1 MSSEMIKWSYLPMLG
16 SFRDE
21 MNKLFDRFTKR
32 GATVGMDWM
41 PPLDVSE
48 TNENIIVK
56 AEVPGIEP
64 KNIDI
69 SISGNNLMIRGEK
82 QAEKEEK
89 GKNYHF
95 VERSYGSF
103 SRSVVLPASVKF
115 EQAKAEYKK
124 GILEITL
131 PKSEKSKA
139 KKISVKTREK
149 S

>member
-1 MSSEMIKWSYLPMLG
+1 MSSEMMKWPYVPVLG

-21 MNKLFDRFTKR
+21 MNKLFESFSGRN
-32 GATVGMDWM
+32 ATGMGLV
-41 PPLDVSE
+41 PPLDISE
-48 TNENIIVK
+48 TDENILVK
-56 AEVPGIEP
+56 VEAPGIEP
-64 KNIDI
+64 KDIDI
-69 SISGNNLMIRGEK
+69 SVSGDTLTIKGEK
-82 QAEKEEK
+82 KLEKEEK

-103 SRSVVLPASVKF
+103 SRSVGLPASVNSD
-115 EQAKAEYKK
+115 QVKAEYKK

-139 KKISVKTREK
+139 KKIPVKV

>member
-1 MSSEMIKWSYLPMLG
+1 MSSEMMKWPYLPVLG

-21 MNKLFDRFTKR
+21 MNKLFENFMRR
-32 GATVGMDWM
+32 GSAAGMGVV

-48 TNENIIVK
+48 TEESILVK
-56 AEVPGIEP
+56 IEVPGIEP
-64 KNIDI
+64 KDIDI
-69 SISGNNLMIRGEK
+69 SISGDNLTIKGEK
-82 QAEKEEK
+82 NAEKEEK

-103 SRSVVLPASVKF
+103 SRTIVLPASVKF
-115 EQAKAEYKK
+115 EQVKAEYKK

-131 PKSEKSKA
+131 PKSEKSKV
-139 KKISVKTREK
+139 KKIPVKV

>member
-1 MSSEMIKWSYLPMLG
+1 MSSEMMKWPYLPILG

-21 MNKLFDRFTKR
+21 LNKFFNSLGKKGTSEM
-32 GATVGMDWM
+32 GLV

-48 TNENIIVK
+48 TDENIIVK

-64 KNIDI
+64 KDIDI
-69 SISGNNLMIRGEK
+69 SISGDNLTIKGEK
-82 QAEKEEK
+82 NAEKEEK

-103 SRSVVLPASVKF
+103 SRTIVLPASVKF
-115 EQAKAEYKK
+115 EQVKAEYNK

-131 PKSEKSKA
+131 PKSEKSKV
-139 KKISVKTREK
+139 KKIPVKV

>member
-1 MSSEMIKWSYLPMLG
+1 MSSEMMKWPYLPILG

-21 MNKLFDRFTKR
+21 LNKFFNSLGKKGTSEI
-32 GATVGMDWM
+32 GLA

-48 TNENIIVK
+48 TDENIIVK

-64 KNIDI
+64 KDIDI
-69 SISGNNLMIRGEK
+69 SISGDNLTIKGEK
-82 QAEKEEK
+82 KGEKEEK

-103 SRSVVLPASVKF
+103 SRTIALPAPVKF
-115 EQAKAEYKK
+115 EQVKAEYKK

-131 PKSEKSKA
+131 PKSEKSKV
-139 KKISVKTREK
+139 KKIPVKV

>member
-1 MSSEMIKWSYLPMLG
+1 MSSEMMKWPYVPVLG

-21 MNKLFDRFTKR
+21 MNKLFQSFPGRN
-32 GATVGMDWM
+32 ATGMGLV
-41 PPLDVSE
+41 PPLDISE
-48 TNENIIVK
+48 TDENILVK
-56 AEVPGIEP
+56 VEAPGIEP
-64 KNIDI
+64 KDIDI
-69 SISGNNLMIRGEK
+69 SVSGDTLTIKGEK
-82 QAEKEEK
+82 KLEKEEK

-103 SRSVVLPASVKF
+103 SRSVGLPTPVNSDQV
-115 EQAKAEYKK
+115 KAEYKK

-139 KKISVKTREK
+139 KKIPVKV

>member
-1 MSSEMIKWSYLPMLG
+1 MSSEMMKWPYLPILG

-21 MNKLFDRFTKR
+21 LNKFFSSYGRKGLLET
-32 GATVGMDWM
+32 GMVV

-48 TNENIIVK
+48 TEENVIIK

-64 KNIDI
+64 KDIDI
-69 SISGNNLMIRGEK
+69 SVSGDTLTIKGEK
-82 QAEKEEK
+82 KAEKEEK

-95 VERSYGSF
+95 IERSYGSF
-103 SRSVVLPASVKF
+103 SRAIPLPASVKF
-115 EQAKAEYKK
+115 EQIKAEYKK

-139 KKISVKTREK
+139 KKIPVKI